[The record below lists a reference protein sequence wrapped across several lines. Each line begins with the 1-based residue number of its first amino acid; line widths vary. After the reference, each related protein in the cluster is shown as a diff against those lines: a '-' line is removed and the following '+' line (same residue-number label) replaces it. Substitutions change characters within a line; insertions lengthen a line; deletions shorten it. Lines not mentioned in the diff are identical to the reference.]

1 MPDVLA
7 IKGATLDKI
16 QARIQAIKQSG
27 EAVPLEF
34 QQKAKM
40 LAEAQSSK
48 TINDVRKWEESL
60 PAIEIAPEK
69 ITWQIFKLHMV
80 EARDRLNMYAIEAFI
95 ENEAMPISAKGFL
108 REYKK
113 LRQNIKQPDKALEA
127 LFAIDKRVTSHFTE

>member
-27 EAVPLEF
+27 GAVPLEF
-34 QQKAKM
+34 QEKAKM
-40 LAEAQSSK
+40 LAETQSSK
-48 TINDVRKWEESL
+48 NIHDVRKWEESL

-69 ITWQIFKLHMV
+69 ITWQIFKQHMV

-95 ENEAMPISAKGFL
+95 ETGTMPTEAKGFL
-108 REYKK
+108 SEYKS
-113 LRQNIKQPDKALEA
+113 LRKDIKQPDKALEA
-127 LFAIDKRVTSHFTE
+127 LFAIDKRVISNFTE